1 VDAIRAAL
9 LGSGEID
16 ANRVFV
22 LGIQPVA
29 EVSGKVRVDLS
40 LK

>member
-1 VDAIRAAL
+1 MLNRLIAWSL
-9 LGSGEID
+9 T
-16 ANRVFV
+16 NRVFV